1 MRPGP
6 LRDRAAIYR
15 RCQSAANAFIND
27 CDTTVVVSNDGDLKG
42 PLMLARDVLGRTVGI
57 NPHPRGQQSRALASC
72 ADFYKSVRPTTLR
85 DSQFPA
91 TLSDRRGAL
100 HKPKGLPL
108 LFTLLPTSPVSRGHW
123 AQDN

>member
-42 PLMLARDVLGRTVGI
+42 PLMMARDVLGRTVGI
-57 NPHPRGQQSRALASC
+57 INPHPSGQTEPGTRQLRRPLQEC
-72 ADFYKSVRPTTLR
+72 AANDAP
-85 DSQFPA
+85 
-91 TLSDRRGAL
+91 
-100 HKPKGLPL
+100 
-108 LFTLLPTSPVSRGHW
+108 
-123 AQDN
+123 